1 MHRAKAVP
9 VALRIFSRVAGKKYT
24 TLASRDTLNVSVH
37 NPLQARFPALYLST
51 RVCPDVT
58 SLLTLQTLVPGGCA
72 HRMQAPGALPPQ
84 TDLLPAAPLPYRCR
98 TPAAPLPH
106 RCRTAAAHLLR
117 AGRERLPA
125 T

>member
-24 TLASRDTLNVSVH
+24 TLASRDTLKNNVSVH
-37 NPLQARFPALYLST
+37 NPLQATFPALYLST

-98 TPAAPLPH
+98 TPLPH
-106 RCRTAAAHLLR
+106 PCRTAAAHLLR
-117 AGRERLPA
+117 AGRERLSA
-125 T
+125 A